1 MKAVKMT
8 FKMTPKKTLVLAVL
22 ASAAGLCA
30 AQELGRVIS
39 ATPLV
44 SQIAV
49 PRQVCTTSQVQV
61 QPQRNAAGAI
71 AGAIAGGAIG
81 NQIGRGDGRAFA
93 TVLGFLGGAMLGD
106 RMDGGTPAQV
116 QNVQNCSTQN
126 FYENRT
132 TAYNVVYEYAG
143 KQYSVQ
149 MPNDPGQYV
158 QLQVTPIGAL
168 QAPAANVAGQTMNPA
183 QPFLQGV
190 QDGVSPQVMQPQILQ
205 APVLVNPAQVIVAAA
220 PQVIYAASPAY
231 YPRAYYP
238 PVGVSLNFGWSN
250 GQFGP
255 AHHRPHGEWR

>member
-8 FKMTPKKTLVLAVL
+8 FKMTPKKTLLLAVL
-22 ASAAGLCA
+22 ASSAGLCA

-39 ATPLV
+39 TTPLV

-106 RMDGGTPAQV
+106 RMEGGTPAQV

-168 QAPAANVAGQTMNPA
+168 QAPAASAAIQ

-190 QDGVSPQVMQPQILQ
+190 QGGANPEVMQPQILQ
-205 APVLVNPAQVIVAAA
+205 APVLVNPAPAQVIVAAA